1 MTRIRLSVIPA
12 GASQRESALCN
23 DPHFKTRIILMSV
36 WIKSSFA
43 FLFLMVSF
51 AVLAAP
57 AKVVYHVDFSD
68 VTRYS
73 ATLTSIN
80 NIINAYEGDL
90 RDYEV
95 SLVFVGY
102 GIRFVTDDA
111 LKGTPY
117 VADKALL
124 DRRAELKGRLDTLIK
139 LKNVKAILCDKT
151 RDEISLDKSKVYP
164 GVSLTPSGVAAIADL
179 QMQGAAYLKIQ

>member
-1 MTRIRLSVIPA
+1 MNKLKIALFALLAMMTLSA
-12 GASQRESALCN
+12 
-23 DPHFKTRIILMSV
+23 
-36 WIKSSFA
+36 W
-43 FLFLMVSF
+43 
-51 AVLAAP
+51 AAP
-57 AKVVYHVDFSD
+57 AKVVYHVDFHD

-80 NIINAYEGDL
+80 NLLNAYEGDL

-95 SLVFVGY
+95 SIVFVGQ
-102 GIRFVTDDA
+102 GIRFTTDDA

-139 LKNVKAILCDKT
+139 MKGVKALLCDKT
-151 RDEISLDKSKVYP
+151 RDEIALDKAKLYE
-164 GVSLTPSGVAAIADL
+164 GVALTPSGVVTIADL
-179 QMQGAAYLKIQ
+179 QMQGYAYLKIQ

>member
-1 MTRIRLSVIPA
+1 MVTLSA
-12 GASQRESALCN
+12 
-23 DPHFKTRIILMSV
+23 
-36 WIKSSFA
+36 W
-43 FLFLMVSF
+43 
-51 AVLAAP
+51 AAP
-57 AKVVYHVDFSD
+57 AKVVYHVDFND

-73 ATLTSIN
+73 ATLTSVN
-80 NIINAYEGDL
+80 NLLNAYEGDL

-95 SLVFVGY
+95 SIVFVGQ

-139 LKNVKAILCDKT
+139 IKGVKAVLCDKT
-151 RDEISLDKSKVYP
+151 RDEIALDKAKLYE
-164 GVSLTPSGVAAIADL
+164 GVSLTPSGVVTIADL
-179 QMQGAAYLKIQ
+179 QMQGYAYLKIQ

>member
-1 MTRIRLSVIPA
+1 MHHATRNWLQGFLVLSLMLL
-12 GASQRESALCN
+12 SA
-23 DPHFKTRIILMSV
+23 M
-36 WIKSSFA
+36 A
-43 FLFLMVSF
+43 Y
-51 AVLAAP
+51 AAP
-57 AKVVYHVDFSD
+57 AKVVYHVDFND

-80 NIINAYEGDL
+80 NIINAYEGEL

-95 SLVFVGY
+95 SVVFVGQ

-139 LKNVKAILCDKT
+139 MKGVKSLLCDKT
-151 RDEISLDKSKVYP
+151 RDEIALDKSKIYP
-164 GVSLTPSGVAAIADL
+164 GVSLTPSGVATIADL

>member
-1 MTRIRLSVIPA
+1 MNKLK
-12 GASQRESALCN
+12 G
-23 DPHFKTRIILMSV
+23 
-36 WIKSSFA
+36 
-43 FLFLMVSF
+43 FLFALLTMMAFSVF
-51 AVLAAP
+51 AAP
-57 AKVVYHVDFSD
+57 AKVVYHVDFND

-73 ATLTSIN
+73 ATLTSVN
-80 NIINAYEGDL
+80 NLLNAYEGDL

-95 SLVFVGY
+95 SIVYVGQ

-139 LKNVKAILCDKT
+139 IKGVKAVLCDKT
-151 RDEISLDKSKVYP
+151 RDEIALDKAKLYE
-164 GVSLTPSGVAAIADL
+164 GVSLTPSGVVTIADL
-179 QMQGAAYLKIQ
+179 QMQGYAYLKIQ

>member
-1 MTRIRLSVIPA
+1 MNKVKL
-12 GASQRESALCN
+12 L
-23 DPHFKTRIILMSV
+23 LL
-36 WIKSSFA
+36 A
-43 FLFLMVSF
+43 FLSMVTLS
-51 AVLAAP
+51 AWAAP
-57 AKVVYHVDFSD
+57 AKVVYHVDFND

-73 ATLTSIN
+73 ATLTSVN
-80 NIINAYEGDL
+80 NLLNAYEGDL

-95 SLVFVGY
+95 SIVFVGQ

-139 LKNVKAILCDKT
+139 IKGVKAVLCDKT
-151 RDEISLDKSKVYP
+151 RDEIALDKAKLYE
-164 GVSLTPSGVAAIADL
+164 GVSLTPSGVVTIADL
-179 QMQGAAYLKIQ
+179 QMQGYAYLKIQ

>member
-1 MTRIRLSVIPA
+1 MHHATRNWFKGLFALSFLLL
-12 GASQRESALCN
+12 SA
-23 DPHFKTRIILMSV
+23 M
-36 WIKSSFA
+36 A
-43 FLFLMVSF
+43 Y
-51 AVLAAP
+51 AAP
-57 AKVVYHVDFSD
+57 AKVVYHVDFND

-80 NIINAYEGDL
+80 NIINAYESEL

-95 SLVFVGY
+95 SVVFVGH

-124 DRRAELKGRLDTLIK
+124 DRRAELKGRLDTLVKIK
-139 LKNVKAILCDKT
+139 GVKALLCDKT
-151 RDEISLDKSKVYP
+151 RDEIALDKGKVYP
-164 GVSLTPSGVAAIADL
+164 GISLTPSGVATIADL

>member
-1 MTRIRLSVIPA
+1 M
-12 GASQRESALCN
+12 
-23 DPHFKTRIILMSV
+23 KT
-36 WIKSSFA
+36 WIKST
-43 FLFLMVSF
+43 F
-51 AVLAAP
+51 AVLFLLASFAAFAAP
-57 AKVVYHVDFSD
+57 AKVVYHVDFND

-80 NIINAYEGDL
+80 NLINAYEGEL

-95 SLVFVGY
+95 SVVFVGY

-117 VADKALL
+117 AADKALL

-139 LKNVKAILCDKT
+139 LKGVKALLCDKT
-151 RDEISLDKSKVYP
+151 RDEIGLDKSRVYQ
-164 GVSLTPSGVAAIADL
+164 GVGLTPSGVAAIADL

>member
-1 MTRIRLSVIPA
+1 MNRLK
-12 GASQRESALCN
+12 G
-23 DPHFKTRIILMSV
+23 
-36 WIKSSFA
+36 
-43 FLFLMVSF
+43 FLV
-51 AVLAAP
+51 AVLTMMTLSAWAAP
-57 AKVVYHVDFSD
+57 AKVVYHVDFND

-73 ATLTSIN
+73 ATLTSVN
-80 NIINAYEGDL
+80 NLLNAYEGDL

-95 SLVFVGY
+95 SIVFVGY

-139 LKNVKAILCDKT
+139 MKGVKALLCDKT
-151 RDEISLDKSKVYP
+151 RDEIALDKAKLYE
-164 GVSLTPSGVAAIADL
+164 GVTLTPSGVVTIADL
-179 QMQGAAYLKIQ
+179 QMQGYAYLKIQ

>member
-1 MTRIRLSVIPA
+1 MNKFKLLLLTLLSMMTLSV
-12 GASQRESALCN
+12 
-23 DPHFKTRIILMSV
+23 
-36 WIKSSFA
+36 W
-43 FLFLMVSF
+43 
-51 AVLAAP
+51 AAP
-57 AKVVYHVDFSD
+57 AKVVYHVDFND

-73 ATLTSIN
+73 ATLTSVN
-80 NIINAYEGDL
+80 NLLNAYEGDL

-95 SLVFVGY
+95 SIVFVGQ

-139 LKNVKAILCDKT
+139 IKGVKAVLCDKT
-151 RDEISLDKSKVYP
+151 RDEIALDKAKLYD
-164 GVSLTPSGVAAIADL
+164 GVSLTPSGVVTIADL
-179 QMQGAAYLKIQ
+179 QMQGYAYLKIQ

>member
-1 MTRIRLSVIPA
+1 MNKFKLLLLTLLSMVTL
-12 GASQRESALCN
+12 SA
-23 DPHFKTRIILMSV
+23 
-36 WIKSSFA
+36 W
-43 FLFLMVSF
+43 
-51 AVLAAP
+51 AAP
-57 AKVVYHVDFSD
+57 AKVVYHVDFND

-73 ATLTSIN
+73 ATLTSVN
-80 NIINAYEGDL
+80 NLLNAYEGDL

-95 SLVFVGY
+95 SIVFVGQ

-139 LKNVKAILCDKT
+139 IKGVKAVLCDKT
-151 RDEISLDKSKVYP
+151 RDEIALDKAKLYE
-164 GVSLTPSGVAAIADL
+164 GVSLTPSGVVTIADL
-179 QMQGAAYLKIQ
+179 QMQGHAYLKIQ

>member
-1 MTRIRLSVIPA
+1 MNKVKLF
-12 GASQRESALCN
+12 L
-23 DPHFKTRIILMSV
+23 L
-36 WIKSSFA
+36 A
-43 FLFLMVSF
+43 FLSMMTLS
-51 AVLAAP
+51 AWAAP
-57 AKVVYHVDFSD
+57 AKVVYHVDFND

-73 ATLTSIN
+73 ATLTSVN
-80 NIINAYEGDL
+80 NLLNAYEGDL

-95 SLVFVGY
+95 SIVFVGQ

-139 LKNVKAILCDKT
+139 IKGVKAVLCDKT
-151 RDEISLDKSKVYP
+151 RDEIALDKAKLYE
-164 GVSLTPSGVAAIADL
+164 GVSLTPSGVVTIADL
-179 QMQGAAYLKIQ
+179 QMQGYAYLKIQ